1 MIALLYSLTHSKN
14 RYETFKH
21 NVMIMFGFAL
31 LYYFSYHLSKYLQY
45 DVNPEEGEFVRCLHF
60 SLITQSG
67 IGYGMPFKNPI
78 SFYINLIHILY
89 IFILTLG
96 MV

>member
-1 MIALLYSLTHSKN
+1 MFALLYSLTHSKN
-14 RYETFKH
+14 KFQTFKR
-21 NVMIMFGFAL
+21 NMFIMFVFSI
-31 LYYFSYHLSKYLQY
+31 LYYISYHIAKYFKY
-45 DVNPEEGEFVRCLHF
+45 DVDPDEDDYVKCLHF

-78 SFYINLIHILY
+78 TFYINLFHIMY
-89 IFILTLG
+89 IFVLTLG